1 MTRPGQ
7 VTRTGVART
16 GIAAAV
22 LACGAGLLAGCGS
35 SGSSGGPT
43 ATVTV
48 TAPPTSAAPSASGGS
63 PGGTVGS
70 GGSASAPAGPASCAT
85 SALHIELSQGNGT
98 AGSVVVPI
106 EFTNTST
113 SACSLFGF
121 PGVSF
126 VTGVGGSQIG
136 ASAGE
141 DNATARKLVTL
152 APGGKAHALLQIVVA
167 QNFPPAACKLVTA
180 HWLKV
185 FPPGQTAALYLKH
198 TSSTCSSKSTSVRVL
213 NVQAVQAGDGD
224 S

>member
-1 MTRPGQ
+1 
-7 VTRTGVART
+7 
-16 GIAAAV
+16 
-22 LACGAGLLAGCGS
+22 
-35 SGSSGGPT
+35 
-43 ATVTV
+43 VTV
-48 TAPPTSAAPSASGGS
+48 TAPPPSSAPSASSSTPGGPVGGS
-63 PGGTVGS
+63 GS
-70 GGSASAPAGPASCAT
+70 GSAPAGPTSCAT
-85 SALHIELSQGNGT
+85 SALHLELGQGNGT
-98 AGSVVVPI
+98 AGSVIVPI

-141 DNATARKLVTL
+141 NNATARKLVTL

-167 QNFPPAACKLVTA
+167 QNFPAAKCKLVTA

-198 TSSTCSSKSTSVRVL
+198 TSATCSAASTSVRVL